1 VKTVLNLCRLV
12 LWLGLVL
19 LQACQQRTALNIVCW
34 AKAQPTRA
42 LQAAS
47 YNTQLGMAYLK
58 QGDRPRAKRKLL
70 TALDLAPNSAD
81 VNAAM
86 AYYLEKTGEL
96 KEAYSYYQKA
106 LSLAPKSG
114 AQLNNYGAFLCR
126 LGQYKE
132 AEAYFLKAVK
142 DVHYVHTAE
151 AYENAG
157 LCAAAIPDYPKA
169 EYYFKRALK
178 HDPKRRQSLHELV
191 ILKQPLGSWA
201 KLNKFTDHTGANYE
215 YDSNNGRK

>member
-1 VKTVLNLCRLV
+1 VKTVLNLCRLG
-12 LWLGLVL
+12 LCLGLVL
-19 LQACQQRTALNIVCW
+19 LQACQQRTANVVSW
-34 AKAQPTRA
+34 AKAQPT
-42 LQAAS
+42 QAAS

-70 TALDLAPNSAD
+70 RALDLAPNSAD

-86 AYYLEKTGEL
+86 AYYLEKTGDL
-96 KEAYSYYQKA
+96 KEAHSYYQKA
-106 LSLAPKSG
+106 LSLAPNSG

-142 DVHYVHTAE
+142 DIHYVHTAE

-169 EYYFKRALK
+169 ENYFKRALK
-178 HDPKRRQSLHELV
+178 HDPKRRQSFHELV
-191 ILKQPLGSWA
+191 TLERKH
-201 KLNKFTDHTGANYE
+201 NKFTDHTGANYE
-215 YDSNNGRK
+215 YDSNNG